1 MIQHQT
7 SADPSS
13 GSSKR
18 SNAAMSEEAVTRF
31 GEDLPPESVQDIT
44 TKLYIL

>member
-31 GEDLPPESVQDIT
+31 GEDLPPESVQDIA
-44 TKLYIL
+44 TKQ

>member
-1 MIQHQT
+1 MIQHQG

-18 SNAAMSEEAVTRF
+18 SSVAMSEEAVTRF
-31 GEDLPPESVQDIT
+31 EEDLPPESVRDIA
-44 TKLYIL
+44 TKQ